1 MKKAIST
8 EHTPQNVARVLA
20 LLADTPERL
29 AALSQGRS
37 NEALRWP
44 PGPGER
50 SFAETLAHLI
60 NTEWRAS
67 EAIVLAL
74 TTREPLLPTTHA
86 EREYGKL
93 LRHDRMSVEAMLA
106 YFAYRRAVLMRV
118 LHALTAEQWARTVRE
133 EEKARRESVYRLAR
147 GMALHEMEHLA
158 AAAAMGDR

>member
-8 EHTPQNVARVLA
+8 EQTPQNVARVLA
-20 LLADTPERL
+20 LLGETPERL
-29 AALSQGRS
+29 AALSRDRS
-37 NEALRWP
+37 DEALRRP

-74 TTREPLLPTTHA
+74 TTREPLLPKIHA
-86 EREYGKL
+86 EREYGRL
-93 LRHDRMSVEAMLA
+93 LRHDRMPVEAMLA
-106 YFAYRRAVLMRV
+106 YFAYRRDVLLRV
-118 LHALTAEQWARTVRE
+118 LEALTAEQWARVVRE
-133 EEKARRESVYRLAR
+133 EDKARRESVYRLAR

-158 AAAAMGDR
+158 AAGD

>member
-20 LLADTPERL
+20 LLAETPERL

-106 YFAYRRAVLMRV
+106 YFAYRRAVLLRV

-158 AAAAMGDR
+158 AGAMGDR